1 MEKMNTRGLA
11 LRGII
16 AILAILA
23 GAAAPGG
30 ALADRGAIVSI
41 GKVQVFEPGQKA
53 IIAYDGFEEMI
64 ILSTDLS
71 ATAAAHV
78 IEFMPLPSKPEVALA
93 DAKTFRRL
101 DAIVRAHNL
110 EFVIMYKG
118 RAGGPLESARVSLIM
133 HQRLGPHDIS
143 VVKTDDLGAFI
154 KWMKKF
160 FDKKGFDPWTP
171 SEKERYVIGD
181 YIDKGYRYF
190 AFDVLEIGAA
200 PRTIEPLVYT
210 FKTDKLYYPM
220 TISTLFAGGTQIDLY
235 LITNTGRYA
244 QRIDA
249 RFLKSTSARIS
260 ADEMKKVHPEIASLM
275 GRNAILQAFR
285 YQGSVEF
292 MKDIEIPSNISII
305 QTSDGW

>member
-1 MEKMNTRGLA
+1 MNGKGLA
-11 LRGII
+11 LGVCI
-16 AILAILA
+16 AILAVT
-23 GAAAPGG
+23 AAPGG
-30 ALADRGAIVSI
+30 VGADRGAIASV

-71 ATAAAHV
+71 ATSATHV
-78 IEFMPLPSKPEVALA
+78 IEFMPLPAKPEVALA

-101 DAIVRAHNL
+101 DAIVRAHEL
-110 EFVIMYKG
+110 EYVIMYKG

-143 VVKTDDLGAFI
+143 IVKADDLTAFI
-154 KWMKKF
+154 AWVQKYFEKN
-160 FDKKGFDPWTP
+160 GFDPWTP
-171 SEKERYVIGD
+171 SEKERYIIGD
-181 YIDKGYRYF
+181 YIDRGYQYF
-190 AFDVLEIGAA
+190 AFDVIEIGAA
-200 PRTIEPLVYT
+200 ARTIEPLVYT
-210 FKTDKLYYPM
+210 FKTGKLYYPM
-220 TISTLFAGGTQIDLY
+220 TISTLFEGGTQVDLY

-260 ADEMKKVHPEIASLM
+260 ADEMTKLHPGIASLM
-275 GRNAILQAFR
+275 GRNAILQALR

-292 MKDIEIPSNISII
+292 MKDIEVPSNISII
-305 QTSDGW
+305 RTSEGW